1 MRGDRPSTFAKWKR
15 TRRAT
20 PHARGSTTA
29 SRHHI
34 RGANGYPACAG
45 IDPGEGESRRTGT
58 GLPRMRGD
66 RPDAKGGWHG
76 MDAATPH
83 ARGSTSSTHP
93 SAVSTQGYPA
103 CAGIDPRLRYHL
115 SNSPRLPR
123 MRGDR
128 PVSPPIAMMITAAT
142 PHARGSTPSIVVG
155 KKVGPGYPACAGI
168 DLSDVLMSPSKA
180 RLPRM
185 RGDRPHLG
193 FSKV

>member
-66 RPDAKGGWHG
+66 RPAAPLLVMPASG
-76 MDAATPH
+76 ATPH
-83 ARGSTSSTHP
+83 ARGSTSTNAAP
-93 SAVSTQGYPA
+93 LLVNRGYPA
-103 CAGIDPRLRYHL
+103 CAGIDP
-115 SNSPRLPR
+115 SPRRSTFPLARLPR

-128 PVSPPIAMMITAAT
+128 PVPLSHFIPLGLAT
-142 PHARGSTPSIVVG
+142 PHARGSTSALRPAISASC
-155 KKVGPGYPACAGI
+155 GYPACAGI
-168 DLSDVLMSPSKA
+168 DPSS
-180 RLPRM
+180 RMPRHTWGGLPRM
-185 RGDRPHLG
+185 RGDRPQ
-193 FSKV
+193 